1 MLARDNQKGFTLVEV
16 LVALAIGALVI
27 TATMNSLTQGLERT
41 RNSEKVLAA
50 RQLAQSR
57 LAEWSKTAETRD
69 AKGVRGDYRWRIEA
83 RPYQPAS
90 ADGASSSLSGKLSEI
105 TVTVEWEDER
115 ALKSFTLRTFRAEL
129 QP

>member
-1 MLARDNQKGFTLVEV
+1 MLARANQKGFTLVEV

-41 RNSEKVLAA
+41 RNSEKILAA

-57 LAEWSKTAETRD
+57 LAEWSKTGDSTLAE
-69 AKGVRGDYRWRIEA
+69 GVRGDYRWRIEA
-83 RPYQPAS
+83 RPYQPTS
-90 ADGASSSLSGKLSEI
+90 ADGVSSSLAGKLSEI